1 MAIKAL
7 VTLRRTPGVEDEG
20 KSAGEEARDR
30 GLTVER
36 DLDDGSIIRLDDEAQ
51 ADELEASGFRVK
63 VLPDTNLIKIG
74 GYEIDTDTA
83 TETRDEPGIVEMADD
98 EAGATPLPAVPEEL
112 EVPAES
118 AGEWPHHL
126 VQLVWPPTEE
136 WTRQIEER
144 GVHVVEPIS
153 SNGLFVTGSPETV
166 RSLRDLPFVTWV
178 GPFKPAYRIAP
189 NLRGLTGLIR
199 YVSIGVYPP
208 SEVESVRL
216 AVVEAGGM
224 VVSEAPPTDGYQG
237 EYARVIAEVK
247 AEALPALARLPG
259 VRWLE
264 FASSIP
270 GLDGERETQIV
281 VENINA
287 ATGSGG
293 APVPG
298 YQAWLGEVELSGEGV
313 VIAICDTGV
322 SSNATNNT
330 NGHQDLRGR
339 QIAFVNYSNGNA
351 ATDTHGHGT
360 HVAGI
365 AVGNA
370 ATGKKEGTP
379 PNEFLRGQ
387 GMAPGARFVTQ
398 NALMMN
404 PWPPSDFGQLTRDSV
419 RNRANVMNNSWH
431 DNSWDPGITPISP
444 GYTANARRFDQLV
457 RDPETGALDSLVIVF
472 SAGNAGPN
480 PSTIT
485 PPKEGKNPITVGNSL
500 TFLPGIGEVDDIR
513 GIARSSS
520 RGPARDGRLLP
531 NVVAPGTNVSSSK
544 NGTTDDY
551 VLMTGTSMAAP
562 HVAGACALLIEWWRR
577 NQGGRTPSHAMLKAL
592 LINGAEDIFGGPDGN
607 GGTLRHIP
615 NNNQGW
621 GRVSVENIILDAP
634 RSDRGPKLFSD
645 QEHPLTVAGQEH
657 VVRVRPQDT
666 SRPMRVTLVWTD
678 APGAANAAPALIND
692 LDLEVVER
700 EGAERIFKGNVFA
713 DGFSVTGGQ
722 FDHLNNV
729 ECVYVRNPSGVY
741 EVRVIASALRANARP
756 PFNNVGFQDF
766 ALVIDNAEE
775 A

>member
-7 VTLRRTPGVEDEG
+7 LTRRRVSGAGDEG
-20 KSAGEEARDR
+20 KPVGDEARDR
-30 GLTVER
+30 GLTVEHE
-36 DLDDGSIIRLDDEAQ
+36 LDRGSIVSLDDEAQ

-63 VLPDTNLIKIG
+63 VLPDANLLRVG
-74 GYEIDTDTA
+74 GYEIDTEAA
-83 TETRDEPGIVEMADD
+83 TEVRDEAAGPAAAPDD
-98 EAGATPLPAVPEEL
+98 EAADEPPSPAVPEEL

-118 AGEWPHHL
+118 ADEWQHHL
-126 VQLVWPPTEE
+126 VQLRVPPDEE
-136 WTRQIEER
+136 LTFRIEER
-144 GVHVVEPIS
+144 GVDVVEPVS
-153 SNGLFVTGSPETV
+153 SYGLFVTGSPEAV
-166 RSLRDLPFVTWV
+166 RGLLDLPFVQWV

-189 NLRGLTGLIR
+189 SLRGLTGPVR
-199 YVSIGVYPP
+199 YVSVGVYPP
-208 SEVESVRL
+208 SEAE
-216 AVVEAGGM
+216 AVAQAVAQAGGT
-224 VVSEAPPTDGYQG
+224 VVHTAPPVEGYKG
-237 EYARVIAEVK
+237 EYARVIAEVE

-264 FASSIP
+264 FASSVP

-281 VENINA
+281 AENLNGS
-287 ATGSGG
+287 TGSGA

-298 YQAWLGEVELSGEGV
+298 YQAWLADVELSGEGV

-322 SSNATNNT
+322 SSNAANNAS
-330 NGHQDLRGR
+330 GHLDLRGR
-339 QIAFVNYSNGNA
+339 QVAFVNYSSGGASSDVN
-351 ATDTHGHGT
+351 GHGT

-398 NALMMN
+398 NALTLN
-404 PWPPSDFGQLTRDSV
+404 PWPPSDFGRLTRDSV
-419 RNRANVMNNSWH
+419 RNGAHVMNNSW
-431 DNSWDPGITPISP
+431 WDGGPAGS
-444 GYTANARRFDQLV
+444 GYTENARRFDQLV
-457 RDPETGALDSLVIVF
+457 RDPDPETGALDSLVIVF
-472 SAGNAGPN
+472 SAGNAGPG
-480 PSTIT
+480 PSTLT
-485 PPKEGKNPITVGNSL
+485 PPKEAKNPITVGNSL
-500 TFLPGIGEVDDIR
+500 TFLPGIGDADDIR

-531 NVVAPGTNVSSSK
+531 NVVAPGTNVSSARR
-544 NGTTDDY
+544 GTTDDY

-562 HVAGACALLIEWWRR
+562 HVAGACALLIQWWRR
-577 NQGGRTPSHAMLKAL
+577 NHGGRTPSHAMLKAL
-592 LINGAEDIFGGPDGN
+592 LINGAEDIAGGPDGD

-615 NNNQGW
+615 DNNQGW

-645 QEHPLTVAGQEH
+645 QEHPLTAVGQEH
-657 VVRVRPQDT
+657 VVRVRPRDT
-666 SRPMRVTLVWTD
+666 SRPLRVTLAWTD
-678 APGAANAAPALIND
+678 APGAANASPALVND
-692 LDLEVVER
+692 LDLEVAET

-713 DGFSVTGGQ
+713 DGFSATGGQ

-741 EVRVIASALRANARP
+741 EVSVIASALRANARP
-756 PFNNVGFQDF
+756 PFNNAGFQDF